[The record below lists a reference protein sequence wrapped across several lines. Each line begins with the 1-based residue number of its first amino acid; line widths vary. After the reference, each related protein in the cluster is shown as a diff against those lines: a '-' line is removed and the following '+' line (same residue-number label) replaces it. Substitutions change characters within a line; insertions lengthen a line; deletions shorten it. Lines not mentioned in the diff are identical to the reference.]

1 MKTDILAFY
10 QDYSIFPLKK
20 LFLSYVTGVNR
31 SFLCKFVSIEYP
43 YNPVEAMSIF
53 KDRIEAVRAMMR
65 SKGWDVVIVTGND
78 PHNSEYSAAR
88 WHQVAWLSGY
98 TGEGDLVITED
109 HVGLWTDTRY
119 FIQASRQLPEAG
131 VELHKTRVLGQ
142 VLIPEWLADH
152 FAEFDEIC
160 VAVDGL
166 CMTVSSV
173 EDIQKTVGEKIRFV
187 NAPDMLEVL
196 WTDRPEIPQT
206 PIITLGPEQ
215 VGWSRVQKVRWIRKW
230 LTDKGYDAILLTA
243 LDEIAWMLNVR
254 GQDVAYNPVV
264 MSYLLVTQDNVLWFA
279 RKGEIPDDDGETE
292 DSFHEL
298 LADGVNIQE
307 YSDVEAALSNLVD
320 GNYIKALFV
329 DPATFNFSLF
339 SILNS
344 RYVIMGTSPV
354 GLRKSVKNEVEIAGM
369 REAHLE
375 DGVAMER
382 FLHWLQT
389 SVEAGDAVNEYEA
402 SRKLHEFR
410 SEIEGFRGESFETIS
425 AYGPNA
431 ALPHYVTPEEG
442 SAEIYAEG
450 LYLCDSGG
458 QYLFGTTDITRTV
471 PLGPCSQLEKE
482 DYTLVLKG
490 HIALAKAVFPKGTAG
505 CQLDVLAREPLWS
518 AKRNFGHGTGHG
530 VGFYL
535 NVHEG
540 PQDIRQNFN
549 RQALIPG
556 MITSDEPGIYRE
568 GKFGIRHENLILCV
582 DAGENDFG
590 HWLRFETLTLCHFDT
605 SILVK
610 DLLDRSEIDW
620 LNAYNE
626 HVYRTLSPRLT
637 PEVASWLRQKTLP
650 I

>member
-1 MKTDILAFY
+1 
-10 QDYSIFPLKK
+10 
-20 LFLSYVTGVNR
+20 
-31 SFLCKFVSIEYP
+31 
-43 YNPVEAMSIF
+43 MSIF
-53 KDRIEAVRAMMR
+53 KERIESVRAMMR
-65 SKGWDVVIVTGND
+65 SKGWDAVIVTGND

-109 HVGLWTDTRY
+109 HAGLWTDTRY
-119 FIQASRQLPEAG
+119 FIQASKQLPAAG
-131 VELHKTRVLGQ
+131 VELHKTRVPGQ
-142 VLIPEWLADH
+142 VLIPEWLAAY
-152 FAEFDEIC
+152 FADFDEVC

-166 CMTVSSV
+166 CMTASSV
-173 EDIQKTVGEKIRFV
+173 EDIQKTVGEKVRFV
-187 NAPDMLEVL
+187 NAPDMLDVL

-206 PIITLGPEQ
+206 PIITLGAGQ
-215 VGWSRVQKVRWIRKW
+215 VGWSREQKVRWLRKW
-230 LTDKGYDAILLTA
+230 MSEHGCDAVLLTA

-264 MSYLLVTQDNVLWFA
+264 MSYLLVTQDNVLWFV
-279 RKGEIPDDDGETE
+279 RKGPIPDDDGETE
-292 DSFHEL
+292 NSFHEL
-298 LADGVNIQE
+298 VTDGVNIQE
-307 YSDVEAALSNLVD
+307 YSDVETALSNLVD
-320 GNYIKALFV
+320 GNYIKALFA
-329 DPATFNFSLF
+329 DPATLNFSLF
-339 SILNS
+339 SILNE
-344 RYVIMGTSPV
+344 RFVVTGTSPV
-354 GLRKSVKNEVEIAGM
+354 GLRKSVKNDVEISGM
-369 REAHLE
+369 KEAHLE

-402 SRKLHEFR
+402 SLKLHEFR

-425 AYGPNA
+425 AYGQNA

-442 SAEIYAEG
+442 SAELYTEG

-458 QYLFGTTDITRTV
+458 QYLFGTTDITRTI
-471 PLGPCSQLEKE
+471 PLGPCSELEKE

-490 HIALAKAVFPKGTAG
+490 HIALSRAVFPKGTAG
-505 CQLDVLAREPLWS
+505 CQLDVLAREPLWH

-549 RQALIPG
+549 RQPILPG

-590 HWLRFETLTLCHFDT
+590 HWLRFEPLTLCHFDT
-605 SILVK
+605 SIIIK
-610 DLLDRSEIDW
+610 DLLDKSEIDW

-626 HVYRTLSPRLT
+626 RVYRTISPRLSS
-637 PEVASWLRQKTLP
+637 EVAVWLRQKTLP

>member
-1 MKTDILAFY
+1 M
-10 QDYSIFPLKK
+10 
-20 LFLSYVTGVNR
+20 TGVNR

-65 SKGWDVVIVTGND
+65 SKGWDVAIVTGND

-88 WHQVAWLSGY
+88 WHQVAWLTGY

-109 HVGLWTDTRY
+109 HAGLWTDTRY

-131 VELHKTRVLGQ
+131 VELHKTRVPGQ

-152 FAEFDEIC
+152 FAEFDEIR

-215 VGWSRVQKVRWIRKW
+215 VGWSREQKVRWMRKW
-230 LTDKGYDAILLTA
+230 LADKGYDAILLTA

-279 RKGEIPDDDGETE
+279 RKGPTPDEDGETE

-320 GNYIKALFV
+320 GSYIRTLFV
-329 DPATFNFSLF
+329 DPATLNYNLC
-339 SILNS
+339 SILKDQS
-344 RYVIMGTSPV
+344 IVFGTSPV
-354 GLRKSVKNEVEIAGM
+354 GLRKSVKNDVEVAGM
-369 REAHLE
+369 KEAHLE
-375 DGVAMER
+375 DGIAVER

-389 SVEAGDAVNEYEA
+389 SIEAGDAVNEYEA
-402 SRKLHEFR
+402 SLKLHQFR

-431 ALPHYVTPEEG
+431 ALPHYITPEEG
-442 SAEIYAEG
+442 SAELYAEG
-450 LYLCDSGG
+450 LYMCDSGG
-458 QYLFGTTDITRTV
+458 QFLFGTTDITRTV

-490 HIALAKAVFPKGTAG
+490 HIALSKAVFPKGTAG
-505 CQLDVLAREPLWS
+505 CQLDVLAREPLWN
-518 AKRNFGHGTGHG
+518 AMRDFGHGTGHG

-549 RQALIPG
+549 RQALLPG

-568 GKFGIRHENLILCV
+568 GKFGVRHENLILCV
-582 DAGENDFG
+582 DAGVNDFG
-590 HWLRFETLTLCHFDT
+590 HWLRFEPLTLCHFDT

-626 HVYRTLSPRLT
+626 RVFRTLSPRLT